1 MKGIL
6 IMEKL
11 ALLYSDVIRKL
22 SSEKVRMVIMLAT
35 LALFI
40 LAAGA
45 PQAGGGISARIIR

>member
-11 ALLYSDVIRKL
+11 ALLYSDVLCKL
-22 SSEKVRMVIMLAT
+22 NSEKVRMVIMLAT